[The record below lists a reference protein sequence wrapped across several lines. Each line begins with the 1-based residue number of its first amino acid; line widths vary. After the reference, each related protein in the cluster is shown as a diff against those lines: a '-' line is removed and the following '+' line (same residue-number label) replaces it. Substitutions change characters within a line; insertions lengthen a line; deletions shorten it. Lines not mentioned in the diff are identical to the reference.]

1 MTAKRGLALL
11 LTLVLCIG
19 LCSCS
24 SNAGTN
30 ADLILWGESSGAKYL
45 QNDEGQAAQSAPQKG
60 VLKVQM
66 ARNEAEAVQLMMY
79 ANKDIACYNV
89 TVSDLVSG
97 KNVIPASSVEIFAEL
112 YQESVNTGQPS
123 NPDYSAGYVPDPLLP
138 IAAAVEHGETAI
150 AKGNNQAVL
159 LDVTTT
165 AGTAPG
171 VYSGVVTVTADEK
184 TYQIPMEVTVHDID
198 LTGVEELGTAFSLF
212 SRDHYASAELDSSD
226 EMTKIYTDF
235 LLKYNMSSRL
245 PFEGNGGTERYV
257 ELLREY
263 YFKDGFTAYT
273 LYYEPTGSGY
283 NGVGSNVNLPLLK
296 EYVRAIAYA
305 SVEDRV
311 NYLDKAYSYFH
322 TDVDEPTSE
331 EQFQTA
337 KQTIDLYFQMLADCD
352 AELRAEL
359 SGTEDYDYYANVVSP
374 VLTTIPDVIPGSYD
388 IDDVRAYKLDML
400 TVCPVLHKFASPS
413 YSKYIREGREHLDV
427 WMYTCW
433 NPTYPYPNAHIK
445 DTSLATRV
453 LGWMCY
459 ELDTPVYLMW
469 GTSCYT
475 WMEHGDVVED
485 PWTTMH
491 TGQPSAGDGKLTY
504 PGAKYGIEGPC
515 PSLRMVA
522 YRDMSEDYQ
531 LLNVVRDL
539 YAEQGLDADVVLEPL
554 FRKIYTIGLIPNRDV
569 DVFEQTRTELFEL
582 IMGLQTGND
591 VFYEAVDV
599 DISTATV
606 SFKTA
611 DGVRISVDGQEQ
623 TAGENGVY
631 TFTVD
636 LYKQQSFTF
645 ELKNG
650 DTTRTV
656 TRTLLDGV
664 LGQVQDFEACSA
676 VSDWVSCTGV
686 NQVQISGD
694 YAADGTQAVKI
705 TMNPNEED
713 ALPFFALRKDSQL
726 IGGSWKGIK
735 TVKLNLY
742 NPSEETVSLSVT
754 YYTNQDVSMDSFELL
769 PGQWTLIELA
779 LPDAAQLS
787 DIDMIEEI
795 DFNFQRGTSVTVY
808 ADSLVVVKE
817 AQ

>member
-1 MTAKRGLALL
+1 MTAKRSLAFLL
-11 LTLVLCIG
+11 ALVLCIG
-19 LCSCS
+19 LYGCSGDTGA
-24 SNAGTN
+24 NE
-30 ADLILWGESSGAKYL
+30 DLILWGESSSAKYL
-45 QNDEGQAAQSAPQKG
+45 QNDEGQAVKSASQKS

-89 TVSDLVSG
+89 TVSDLVSE
-97 KNVIPASSVEIFAEL
+97 NSVIPASSVEVFAEL
-112 YQESVNTGQPS
+112 YQEAVNTSQAS
-123 NPDYSAGYVPDPLLP
+123 NPEYATGYVPDPLLP
-138 IAAAVEHGETAI
+138 IASAVEYGETAI

-171 VYSGVVTVTADEK
+171 VYNGVVTVTADEK
-184 TYQIPMEVTVHDID
+184 TYQIPMEVTVYDID

-212 SRDHYASAELDSSD
+212 SRDHFTSAELDSSD
-226 EMTKIYTDF
+226 EMTKLYTDL

-263 YFKDGFTAYT
+263 YFKDGFTAYA

-283 NGVGSNVNLPLLK
+283 NGVLTNVNLPLMK
-296 EYVRAIAYA
+296 EYVRAVAYA

-311 NYLDKAYSYFH
+311 NYLDKAYSYFY
-322 TDVDEPTSE
+322 TDVDEPTTE
-331 EQFQTA
+331 EQFLQA
-337 KQTIDLYFQMLADCD
+337 KRTIDLYFQMLADCD

-388 IDDVRAYKLDML
+388 INDVKAYNLDMV
-400 TVCPVLHKFASPS
+400 TICPVLHRFASPS
-413 YSKYIREGREHLDV
+413 YSQYIREGREHLDV

-433 NPTYPYPNAHIK
+433 NPTYPYPNAHTK
-445 DTSLATRV
+445 DLPLATRV

-469 GTSCYT
+469 GTSCYVWT
-475 WMEHGDVVED
+475 EHGEVMED
-485 PWTTMH
+485 AWSMMD

-539 YAEQGLDADVVLEPL
+539 YTEQGLDANVVLEPL
-554 FRKIYTIGLIPNRDV
+554 FRKIYTTSLVPNRNV
-569 DVFEQTRTELFEL
+569 DTFEQVRTELFEI
-582 IMGLQTGND
+582 IMGLQTGNA

-599 DISTATV
+599 GISTATI

-611 DGVRISVDGQEQ
+611 DGVKISVDGKEQ
-623 TAGENGVY
+623 TADENGVY

-636 LYKQQSFTF
+636 LYEQQNFTF

-650 DTTRTV
+650 DVTHTI
-656 TRTLLDGV
+656 TRTLLDGA
-664 LGQVQDFEACSA
+664 LGQVQDFETDIA
-676 VSDWVSCTGV
+676 VSDWLSCVGV
-686 NQVQISGD
+686 NQAQISGD
-694 YAADGTQAVKI
+694 HAADGSNAVKI
-705 TMNPNEED
+705 TMNPDGED

-735 TVKLNLY
+735 TVKLKLY
-742 NPSEETVSLSVT
+742 NPSEEAVSMSVS
-754 YYTNQDVSMDSFELL
+754 YYTNQDVSLATYELL
-769 PGQWTLIELA
+769 PGQWTLIELT
-779 LPDAAQLS
+779 LPDATLLA
-787 DIDMIEEI
+787 DIDTIEEI
-795 DFNFQRGTSVTVY
+795 DFNFDRGSSVTVY
-808 ADSLVVVKE
+808 ADSMVVVKE

>member
-1 MTAKRGLALL
+1 MTAKRCLALL
-11 LTLVLCIG
+11 LALVLCIS
-19 LCSCS
+19 LCSCGGN
-24 SNAGTN
+24 NASKG
-30 ADLILWGESSGAKYL
+30 DLILWGEPSGAKYL
-45 QNDEGQAAQSAPQKG
+45 QNDGGEAVKTASQKG

-66 ARNEAEAVQLMMY
+66 ARNEGEAVQLMLY
-79 ANKDIACYNV
+79 ANKDIACYDV
-89 TVSDLVSG
+89 KVSDLVCGSR
-97 KNVIPASSVEIFAEL
+97 VIPASSVEVFAEL
-112 YQESVNTGQPS
+112 YQEAVNTAQAS
-123 NPDYSAGYVPDPLLP
+123 NPDYAAGYVPDPLLP
-138 IAAAVEHGETAI
+138 MASAVEYGETAI

-171 VYSGVVTVTADEK
+171 LYTGTVTVTADGK

-212 SRDHYASAELDSSD
+212 DRDHFASAELDSSD
-226 EMTKIYTDF
+226 EMTKLYTD
-235 LLKYNMSSRL
+235 LMLKYNMSSRL

-283 NGVGSNVNLPLLK
+283 DGIGSNVNLPLLK
-296 EYVRAIAYA
+296 EYIRAIAHA

-322 TDVDEPTSE
+322 TDVDEPTTE
-331 EQFQTA
+331 EQFLRA
-337 KQTIDLYFQMLADCD
+337 KETIDLYFKMLADCD
-352 AELRAEL
+352 TELRAEL
-359 SGTEDYDYYANVVSP
+359 AGTADYDYYVSTVSP
-374 VLTTIPDVIPGSYD
+374 VLTAIPDVIPGAYD
-388 IDDVRAYKLDML
+388 IDDVRAYKLDNL

-413 YSKYIREGREHLDV
+413 YSKYIREGRENLDV

-433 NPTYPYPNAHIK
+433 NPTYPYPNAHTK
-445 DTSLATRV
+445 DSPLATRV
-453 LGWMCY
+453 MGWMCY

-469 GTSCYT
+469 GTSCYV

-485 PWTTMH
+485 PWTAMH

-539 YAEQGLDADVVLEPL
+539 YAQQGLDANTVLTPL
-554 FRKIYTIGLIPNRDV
+554 FRKIYTVGLIPNRDV
-569 DVFEQTRTELFEL
+569 DVFEQVRTDLFEMIL
-582 IMGLQTGND
+582 GLQSGSD
-591 VFYEAVDV
+591 VFYQTVDA

-606 SFKTA
+606 AFKA
-611 DGVRISVDGQEQ
+611 AEGVKISVDGQTQ
-623 TAGENGVY
+623 TADENGLY

-636 LYKQQSFTF
+636 LREKQDFTF
-645 ELKNG
+645 QLENG
-650 DTTRTV
+650 ETKRTV
-656 TRTLLDGV
+656 TRTLLNGV
-664 LGQVQDFEACSA
+664 LGQTQDFES
-676 VSDWVSCTGV
+676 VSEVADWLSCTGV
-686 NQVQISGD
+686 NQAQLS
-694 YAADGTQAVKI
+694 ADHTKDGSQAVKV
-705 TMNPNEED
+705 TMNPEAQD

-735 TVKLNLY
+735 TVKLYLY
-742 NPSEETVSLSVT
+742 NPAEEAVSMSVS
-754 YYTNQDVSMDSFELL
+754 YYTNQDVNMDTFELL
-769 PGQWTLIELA
+769 PGQWTRVELNM
-779 LPDAAQLS
+779 PDESQLG
-787 DIDMIEEI
+787 DIDSIEEI
-795 DFNFQRGTSVTVY
+795 DFNFDRGTAATVY
-808 ADSLVVVKE
+808 VDSMVTVKE

>member
-1 MTAKRGLALL
+1 MTAKRILALL
-11 LTLVLCIG
+11 LSVMLCVG
-19 LCSCS
+19 LFGC
-24 SNAGTN
+24 AGESGSGE
-30 ADLILWGESSGAKYL
+30 DLILWAEPSGIKLL
-45 QNDEGQAAQSAPQKG
+45 QNDEGQTAKASSEKG
-60 VLKVQM
+60 VLKIQM

-79 ANKDIACYNV
+79 ANRDVACYNV
-89 TVSDLVSG
+89 TVSDLVCGNSM
-97 KNVIPASSVEIFAEL
+97 IPASSVEIFAEF
-112 YQESVNTGQPS
+112 YQEAVNTGQPS
-123 NPDYSAGYVPDPLLP
+123 NPDFSSGYVPDPLLP
-138 IAAAVEHGETAI
+138 IATAVEYGETAI
-150 AKGNNQAVL
+150 VKGNNQAVL

-171 VYSGVVTVTADEK
+171 IYTGVVTVTADEK
-184 TYQIPMEVTVHDID
+184 TYQIPMEVTVYDID
-198 LTGVEELGTAFSLF
+198 LTGVEELRTAFSLF
-212 SRDHYASAELDSSD
+212 SRDHFASGELDSSD
-226 EMTKIYTDF
+226 EMTKLYTDMM
-235 LLKYNMSSRL
+235 LKYNMSSRL
-245 PFEGNGGTERYV
+245 PFEGNGGIERYI

-283 NGVGSNVNLPLLK
+283 DGVPSNVNLPLLK
-296 EYVRAIAYA
+296 EYVRAIARA

-322 TDVDEPTSE
+322 TDVDEPVTE
-331 EQFQTA
+331 EQFLQA
-337 KQTIDLYFQMLADCD
+337 KKTIDLYFQMLSDCD
-352 AELRAEL
+352 TELRAEF

-388 IDDVRAYKLDML
+388 IDDVKAYNLDMV
-400 TVCPVLHKFASPS
+400 TVCPVLNRFASPS

-433 NPTYPYPNAHIK
+433 GPTYPYPNAHIK
-445 DTSLATRV
+445 DQPLSTRV

-469 GTSCYT
+469 ATSCYV

-485 PWTTMH
+485 AWTSMD

-539 YAEQGLDADVVLEPL
+539 YEEQGLDADLVLTPL
-554 FRKIYTIGLIPNRDV
+554 FRKIYTTGLIPNRDAYA
-569 DVFEQTRTELFEL
+569 FEQVRTELFEMIL
-582 IMGLQTGND
+582 GLQSGDD

-611 DGVRISVDGQEQ
+611 PNVQILVDGQEQ
-623 TAGENGVY
+623 TANEDNVY
-631 TFTVD
+631 TFTLD
-636 LYKQQSFTF
+636 LYKQQEFTF
-645 ELKNG
+645 QLKNG
-650 DTTRTV
+650 ENVHSITRS
-656 TRTLLDGV
+656 LLDGV
-664 LGQVQDFEACSA
+664 LGQIQDFEA
-676 VSDWVSCTGV
+676 VSDVSGWLSCFGK
-686 NQVQISGD
+686 NQAQISED
-694 YAADGTQAVKI
+694 YVTDGSRSVKL
-705 TMNPNEED
+705 TLNPNGED
-713 ALPFFALRKDSQL
+713 ALPFFALTRDSQL

-735 TVKLNLY
+735 TVKLYLY
-742 NPSEETVSLSVT
+742 NPSEETVNMSVS

-779 LPDAAQLS
+779 MPSETELS
-787 DIDMIEEI
+787 DIDVIEEI
-795 DFNFQRGTSVTVY
+795 DFNFDRGTAVTVY
-808 ADSLVVVKE
+808 ADSLITVKE